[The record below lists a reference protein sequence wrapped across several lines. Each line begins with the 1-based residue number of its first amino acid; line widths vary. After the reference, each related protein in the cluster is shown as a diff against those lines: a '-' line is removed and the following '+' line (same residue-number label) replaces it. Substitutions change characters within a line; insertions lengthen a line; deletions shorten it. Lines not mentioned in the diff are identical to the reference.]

1 MPRMQTELHAQLHAE
16 GPREGLRQTGEAP
29 PQIGLSRGFNA
40 AEAPHVSN
48 LHVVQI
54 GGIAS

>member
-54 GGIAS
+54 GGIA